1 MSNLHEL
8 AAVALPTTIARD
20 KTVALDATVPSP
32 QQQTLPNPINSTTIK
47 QVRSF
52 SNNQI
57 ILFRMDGQILL
68 IAESLS
74 NYKGAKNLAYNYY
87 RQGYKVRVIVE
98 GIEVIRLMNWLQKKI
113 VFD

>member
-8 AAVALPTTIARD
+8 AAVALPTTIVPN
-20 KTVALDATVPSP
+20 KTVALNATVSS
-32 QQQTLPNPINSTTIK
+32 PINSTTIK

-74 NYKGAKNLAYNYY
+74 NYKAAKNLAYSYY

-98 GIEVIRLMNWLQKKI
+98 GIEVIRLMNWSRKGENK
-113 VFD
+113 